1 MPFPF
6 VFIYLCEV
14 VLSPT
19 SAMRILNFKT
29 SSCNCDLCMN
39 RAGSVDVFLR
49 FDLRISL
56 LSSKVN

>member
-1 MPFPF
+1 
-6 VFIYLCEV
+6 
-14 VLSPT
+14 
-19 SAMRILNFKT
+19 MRILNFKT

-39 RAGSVDVFLR
+39 RAGSVDVFLMILGVLA